1 MELHLIKGSFEK
13 EEALELIQQ
22 LIQLKIKF
30 HEKKIQQCEQEEDI
44 KMRENRIKLLQNEF
58 NQARALIQE
67 KSAFCSIQSTI
78 YIE

>member
-22 LIQLKIKF
+22 MIQLKIKF

-44 KMRENRIKLLQNEF
+44 KMRENRIKQLQNEF

-67 KSAFCSIQSTI
+67 KTTFCSIQSTI
-78 YIE
+78 HIE